1 MSKQM
6 FDRVETTEVVEDAG
20 HSLSRPLNDWIVAE
34 KATAAPA
41 MFFGEFW
48 LENEMAVLFAGAG
61 LGKSVLA
68 MQLAESIVRGQPISP
83 LPMTASKR
91 RVLYVDLE
99 MNSRQLAM
107 RYTADAD
114 SGRVMKKRYRFSNDL
129 SLMPLDPEQLLAGK
143 SPEQTAQMFGRL
155 IETEITRHGA
165 RVLIVDSIT
174 ALKRSYYG
182 SNELLPVLRTLKRL
196 VRNHDLSILVL
207 ADAPSTGRARSLTMS
222 GLGGLRLVA
231 NAADSVIAIG
241 ASGHDPVGRY
251 IKHLFS
257 RSTPLVF
264 NALHVPVCRIGKI
277 GGNFLGFD
285 FGGFGSERE
294 LLIDRHEQA
303 ETPMIEWIWEE
314 AYKGRT
320 IRQIALDCGRS
331 KSTVHRLMQMR
342 PIPPATET
350 GDGQPIQEKSEEGE
364 FPGCREY
371 HDALHDP
378 RFDILSECEH
388 ENDPG
393 IDVLGEEAWLIEL
406 AWVRARDIYRK
417 TGKTPR
423 LCEDPALIE
432 FYAKN
437 SVTERIDSS

>member
-1 MSKQM
+1 M
-6 FDRVETTEVVEDAG
+6 FDGIKTTEEPADATESG
-20 HSLSRPLNDWIVAE
+20 SRPLNDWLVAE
-34 KATAAPA
+34 KTATAPA
-41 MFFGEFW
+41 MFYGEFW
-48 LENEMAVLFAGAG
+48 LEDEMAMLCADAG

-68 MQLAESIVRGQPISP
+68 MQLAESIARGRPISP
-83 LPMTASKR
+83 LPMTAKAR
-91 RVLYVDLE
+91 KVLYVDME
-99 MNSRQLAM
+99 MNTKQLAM
-107 RYTADAD
+107 RYTVDAE
-114 SGRVMKKRYRFSNDL
+114 SGRELKKRYRFSSDL
-129 SLMPLDPEQLLAGK
+129 SLVRIDPENLLSGK
-143 SPEQTAQMFGRL
+143 TPEMTAQTFGKL
-155 IETEITRHGA
+155 VEAEIKKSGA
-165 RVLIVDSIT
+165 RALIIDSLT

-196 VRNHDLSILVL
+196 AREHSLSILVL
-207 ADAPSTGRARSLTMS
+207 AEAPSTGRARSLTMS

-231 NAADSVIAIG
+231 SAADSVIAIG

-257 RSTPLVF
+257 RSTPVIF
-264 NALHVPVCRIGKI
+264 NKLHVPLYRIGKI
-277 GGNFLGFD
+277 GGNCLGFD

-331 KSTVHRLMQMR
+331 KTTVHRLMQMR

-350 GDGQPIQEKSEEGE
+350 GDAQTTPEKSEQGE
-364 FPGCREY
+364 FPGCKEY
-371 HDALHDP
+371 DDALNDP
-378 RFDILSECEH
+378 RFDILSECDH

-406 AWVRARDIYRK
+406 AWVRARDIYRE

-423 LCEDPALIE
+423 LCEDPDLIE

-437 SVTERIDSS
+437 SVTAKIDSS